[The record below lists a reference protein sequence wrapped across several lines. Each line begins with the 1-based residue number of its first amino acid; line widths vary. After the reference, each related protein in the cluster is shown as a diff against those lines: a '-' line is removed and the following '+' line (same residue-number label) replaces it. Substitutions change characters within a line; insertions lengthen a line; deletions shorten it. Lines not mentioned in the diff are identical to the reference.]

1 MKCAVWFNGNS
12 SAYVLFSRTVCSMK
26 QESLPITDSK
36 EWEKLRGEKSPK
48 LSLNSSWKHLSLS
61 QMLKTSEGLQSHIW
75 SWPADLFFKRSMHCR
90 KKTCFAI
97 TTFSTTPSSL
107 NYYIP
112 KRLPQSPSYWAEPS
126 FIVHG
131 TSWNGAI
138 VGCWVYSHSKRK
150 SLGPRQASTIPAI
163 SCGTA
168 AGRGGRAAC

>member
-1 MKCAVWFNGNS
+1 MRCVIQWKLIRLRAILQNSLLNETRKPANNGQQRVRE
-12 SAYVLFSRTVCSMK
+12 AKRRK
-26 QESLPITDSK
+26 ESKAFIKFL
-36 EWEKLRGEKSPK
+36 
-48 LSLNSSWKHLSLS
+48 
-61 QMLKTSEGLQSHIW
+61 LKTPVSRKCWKQVKVCK
-75 SWPADLFFKRSMHCR
+75 ATFDLGQQTHFLKGACTAG

-138 VGCWVYSHSKRK
+138 VGCWVYSHS
-150 SLGPRQASTIPAI
+150 IPL
-163 SCGTA
+163 
-168 AGRGGRAAC
+168 RGNL